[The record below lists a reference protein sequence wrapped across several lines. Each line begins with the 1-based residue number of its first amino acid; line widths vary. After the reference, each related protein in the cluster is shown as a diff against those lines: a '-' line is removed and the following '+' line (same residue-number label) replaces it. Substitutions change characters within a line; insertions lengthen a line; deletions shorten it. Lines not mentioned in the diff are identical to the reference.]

1 MKIWESC
8 VGRQRGESGDRWEM
22 KTEDF
27 QQSLG
32 GEREAK
38 ARMQLQAV

>member
-1 MKIWESC
+1 
-8 VGRQRGESGDRWEM
+8 M

-38 ARMQLQAV
+38 NEDAATGCMRGPPPEGVVY